1 MAIGAEDYIDQLL
14 VKKYAEEKVDN
25 HDNVESM
32 VDPEKMMGA
41 MNDYASMYRNMMNLK
56 QRLNIACYA
65 INARTARYNRSPQQ
79 QYKFSV
85 PVFSDRIIKESENK
99 TMGKIILAS
108 SSPRRADILKKTNVE
123 FKIILS
129 PYIEDHTTTVFSY
142 EFIENLAYNKAKA
155 VVPLVE
161 APSIII

>member
-32 VDPEKMMGA
+32 VDPEKMMVA

-79 QYKFSV
+79 QY
-85 PVFSDRIIKESENK
+85 
-99 TMGKIILAS
+99 
-108 SSPRRADILKKTNVE
+108 
-123 FKIILS
+123 
-129 PYIEDHTTTVFSY
+129 
-142 EFIENLAYNKAKA
+142 
-155 VVPLVE
+155 
-161 APSIII
+161 